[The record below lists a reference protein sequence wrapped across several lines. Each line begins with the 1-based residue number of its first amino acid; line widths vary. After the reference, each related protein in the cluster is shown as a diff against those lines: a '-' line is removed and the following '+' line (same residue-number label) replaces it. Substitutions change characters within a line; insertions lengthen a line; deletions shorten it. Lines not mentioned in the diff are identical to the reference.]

1 MEVSQKRIHDNSV
14 AIVPTQV
21 GCSGVQVRILSGNQ
35 NQEFFFVLRSTH
47 GDCLISLFLKTK
59 FERNSFLEYNHVTI
73 SFLFFIGKHW
83 NNDKP

>member
-1 MEVSQKRIHDNSV
+1 MEVSQKRIQDNSV
-14 AIVPTQV
+14 DIVPTQ
-21 GCSGVQVRILSGNQ
+21 CFFVQVRILSGNQ

-47 GDCLISLFLKTK
+47 GDCLIFLFLKTK